1 MRRKK
6 GHDMIDSPQQK
17 NDLQLKELFSELLEN
32 KTEDEVR
39 EVLLSFRQF
48 HSYYRCAMLEIET
61 KFQVLNEEFS
71 LRYDRNP
78 INSIHTRLKSVFSI
92 KDKLQRKNLPVTIES
107 IENNLD
113 DIAGIR
119 IVCAFCEDV
128 YYLEK
133 ALLQQDDI
141 ELIRRKDYIQNP
153 KENGYRS
160 LHLIVSVPI
169 FLSNEKRM
177 TKVEVQIRTVAMDSW
192 ASLEHQLRY
201 KKDIDNSA
209 EIESELL
216 TCAELS
222 RELDM
227 RMNHLRE
234 RILQ

>member
-1 MRRKK
+1 MQN
-6 GHDMIDSPQQK
+6 MPQITNDSQT
-17 NDLQLKELFSELLEN
+17 KELFRDFLAN

-39 EVLLSFRQF
+39 EMLLSFRQLQ
-48 HSYYRCAMLEIET
+48 SYYQCAILEVET
-61 KFQVLNEEFS
+61 KFRVLNEEFS

-78 INSIHTRLKSVFSI
+78 INSIHTRLKSGLSI
-92 KDKLQRKNLPVTIES
+92 RDKLQRKNLPITIKSIES
-107 IENNLD
+107 NLD

-119 IVCAFCEDV
+119 IICAFCEDV

-153 KENGYRS
+153 KKNGYRS

-169 FLSNEKRM
+169 FLSNQKRM

-201 KKDIDNSA
+201 KKGIENSA
-209 EIESELL
+209 AIENELL

-227 RMNHLRE
+227 RMNSLRE
-234 RILQ
+234 IILQ